1 MVIKVKKLVKSIR
14 IPPPGANYSPGFI
27 IDGFLFISGLLATDY
42 KTGVP
47 PEAKTHPE
55 FPWFGSNVK
64 LQAETVVKNLKMLLE
79 DAGTSLDHVVK
90 ANIFMLNPERD
101 YFEFSEVWDECF
113 HGRRPPEIVAG
124 IKSGEKCYWGQGLLG
139 SMGNLFEV
147 DVTAVVPSGGLD
159 LETIEVN
166 LPQFSKK
173 YSVAVRAG
181 GFLFTG
187 GLVATDYKTGIP
199 PEATVNPD
207 FAFFSSE
214 IKLQTRYVLNQL
226 IKILEDQRTSL
237 SNVVKVNVY
246 LKDVYDYV
254 QFHEVWEE
262 FFQRNP
268 PARTVTIVEE
278 LLGAKGCR
286 VMVEA
291 IAVIPDRGVKKEVIV
306 SKLPKPYENFSL
318 AVKAG
323 NIIFTSGLVA
333 SDWKTGILPQAK
345 INPEFP
351 WFESE
356 IKSQV
361 DCALEMLKTLMEEAG
376 CSMRSVAKCFM
387 YLVDLTDYHAFTEML
402 PKYFPEPAARTVFEV
417 SNLIGPTG
425 ARFEIEAIAAAE

>member
-1 MVIKVKKLVKSIR
+1 MD
-14 IPPPGANYSPGFI
+14 F
-27 IDGFLFISGLLATDY
+27 FLLLDELATDY

-47 PEAKTHPE
+47 PEAKTHPK

-64 LQAETVVKNLKMLLE
+64 LQAENVLKNLKMLLE

-90 ANIFMLNPERD
+90 ANFFMLNPKRD
-101 YFEFSEVWDECF
+101 YFEFSEVWGECF
-113 HGRRPPEIVAG
+113 HGRHPPEIVVG
-124 IKSGEKCYWGQGLLG
+124 IKSSEKCYWGQGLLG

-147 DVTAVVPSGGLD
+147 DVTAVVLSGGLD

-173 YSVAVRAG
+173 YSVADRAG

-199 PEATVNPD
+199 PEAAVNPD
-207 FAFFSSE
+207 FTFFGSE
-214 IKLQTRYVLNQL
+214 IKLQTRYVSNQL
-226 IKILEDQRTSL
+226 KQILEDQGTTL
-237 SNVVKVNVY
+237 SNVVKVNVS
-246 LKDVYDYV
+246 LKDVYDYF

-262 FFQRNP
+262 FFLRNP
-268 PARTVTIVEE
+268 PTRTVTLVEE

-286 VMVEA
+286 VMIET

-333 SDWKTGILPQAK
+333 SD
-345 INPEFP
+345 
-351 WFESE
+351 
-356 IKSQV
+356 
-361 DCALEMLKTLMEEAG
+361 
-376 CSMRSVAKCFM
+376 
-387 YLVDLTDYHAFTEML
+387 
-402 PKYFPEPAARTVFEV
+402 
-417 SNLIGPTG
+417 
-425 ARFEIEAIAAAE
+425 